1 MHELSSGT
9 LSPQQRAWMRVT
21 RPIGLLDGT
30 ALLAAPSDFAKEAI
44 ERALRDPITDALS
57 RRLGR
62 TVSLAVKVDTAVP
75 APSRPVP
82 PTEHA
87 PTFSVPVTGTLAWS
101 STESQVGQHSLE
113 PVRES
118 DGAPAEHQA
127 ADDETTG
134 TESPGSEPEQAAT
147 PGIEQAE
154 ESSAGDSAAP
164 EHSDDQRG
172 ESAEPQGQGEGQ
184 QPFTAPKH
192 APPTSQTRLNSK
204 YTFDTFV
211 IGASNRFAHA
221 AAVAAAEA
229 PARAYNPLFIWG
241 ESGLGKTHL
250 LHAVGHYTQRLFPGM
265 RVRYVST
272 EEFTND
278 FINSLRDD
286 RQVAFQR
293 RYRDVDVLLVDDVQF
308 LEGKEGTQEEFF
320 HTFNT
325 LHNSNKQIVVSS
337 DRPPKGLR
345 TLEDRLR
352 TRFEWGLITD
362 IQPPELETRIAI
374 LRKKAAQDRLA
385 APAEVLEF
393 IAARI
398 ERNIRELEGAL
409 IRVTAFASLNRQPV
423 NVSLAEVVLRDLI
436 PDSRTPE
443 ITAPT
448 IMAVT
453 AEFFGVTIDDLCG
466 PGKTKAL
473 AQARQIA
480 MYLCRELTDSSLP
493 KIGQSFGG
501 RDHTTVMYADKKIR
515 KEMAERRRVYDQ
527 VQELTSR
534 IKQQSS

>member
-1 MHELSSGT
+1 MSDHQTDLGLVWAQVVLELSAGT

-44 ERALRDPITDALS
+44 ERALREPITDALS

-62 TVSLAVKVDTAVP
+62 AVSLAVKVDSPELVPTP
-75 APSRPVP
+75 APVGASMTPVGP
-82 PTEHA
+82 PDLGRNFSAPMPPQDVVVGQVGQGGPGTGGQVGPGGAAGSDEADTEDEVDEEREALATVHEIW
-87 PTFSVPVTGTLAWS
+87 PTFSGT
-101 STESQVGQHSLE
+101 
-113 PVRES
+113 
-118 DGAPAEHQA
+118 APA
-127 ADDETTG
+127 
-134 TESPGSEPEQAAT
+134 SGS
-147 PGIEQAE
+147 
-154 ESSAGDSAAP
+154 
-164 EHSDDQRG
+164 
-172 ESAEPQGQGEGQ
+172 
-184 QPFTAPKH
+184 PFTKPAH
-192 APPTSQTRLNSK
+192 PPSAHSRLNEK
-204 YTFDTFV
+204 YTFETFV

-221 AAVAAAEA
+221 AAVAVAEA

-250 LHAVGHYTQRLFPGM
+250 LHAVGHYAQRLFPGM

-286 RQVAFQR
+286 RKVAFQR
-293 RYRDVDVLLVDDVQF
+293 RYRDIDVLLVDDIQF

-325 LHNSNKQIVVSS
+325 LHNANKQIVVSS
-337 DRPPKGLR
+337 DRPPKRLE

-423 NVSLAEVVLRDLI
+423 DVQLAEIVLRDLI
-436 PDSRTPE
+436 PDSHAPE

-453 AEFFGVTIDDLCG
+453 AEFFSVSIDDLCG
-466 PGKTKAL
+466 PSKTKAL
-473 AQARQIA
+473 AQARQIS
-480 MYLCRELTDSSLP
+480 MYLCRELTDLSLP
-493 KIGQSFGG
+493 KIGQTFGG

-515 KEMAERRRVYDQ
+515 KEMAERRKIYDQ

-534 IKQQSS
+534 IKQRARKLS